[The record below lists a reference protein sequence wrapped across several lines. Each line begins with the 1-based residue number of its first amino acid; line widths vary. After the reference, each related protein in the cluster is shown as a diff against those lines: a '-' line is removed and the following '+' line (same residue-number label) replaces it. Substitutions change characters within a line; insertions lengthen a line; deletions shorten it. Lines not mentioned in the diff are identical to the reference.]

1 MTKSIRYFVVD
12 AFTDK
17 LFRGNPAGV
26 CVLPFWPESGLMQN
40 IAREN
45 NLSETAFIVGE
56 GPDYEL
62 RWFTPTVEIELCG
75 HATLATAFIL
85 RSFFG
90 AGLETMEFSTLSG
103 ILYVEPKG
111 ELFEMNFPARRQT
124 QIEVSEL
131 MKKAV
136 GVVAAR
142 AYAGY
147 NLTLE
152 LADEKTVAELN
163 PNLAAIRELSEYHGV
178 LVTARGE
185 NCDFV
190 SRYFAPNMG
199 VDEDPVTGSAHAS
212 LIPFWS
218 ERLRKTEMIA
228 RQLSRRGGTL
238 YCRNAGD
245 RVYIAGQAQLYLVGE
260 IQIDLKG

>member
-1 MTKSIRYFVVD
+1 MTKSFRYFVVD

-17 LFRGNPAGV
+17 LFSGNPAGV
-26 CVLPFWPESGLMQN
+26 CILPSWPATDLMQN

-45 NLSETAFIVGE
+45 NLSETAFVVGE
-56 GPDYEL
+56 GPDYQL

-85 RSFFG
+85 CSFFG
-90 AGLETMEFSTLSG
+90 AGRETMRFSTLSG
-103 ILYVEPKG
+103 ILSVELKG
-111 ELFEMNFPARRQT
+111 ELLEMDFPARRQT
-124 QIEVSEL
+124 RVEISDA
-131 MKKAV
+131 MKKSV
-136 GVVAAR
+136 GVAVKA

-152 LADEKTVAELN
+152 LDDEKTIAELS
-163 PNLAAIRELSEYHGV
+163 PNLTAVRELSDYHG
-178 LVTARGE
+178 LIITAPGE

-190 SRYFAPNMG
+190 SRFFAPNMG

-218 ERLRKTEMIA
+218 ERLRKTEMTA

-238 YCRNAGD
+238 HCRNAGD
-245 RVYIAGQAQLYLVGE
+245 RVYIAGQARLYLAGE
-260 IQIDLKG
+260 IQI